1 MSYDTFFMVASQFS
15 TIVWGLLIQ
24 GWHYL
29 KFCVFHYLKPC
40 CQVLKFCVF
49 HDISWSEILAEKN
62 QTFARGSE
70 ISELTVSETESGPTV
85 MFQNNKLLS
94 SSDPHQ
100 LRFYLTYI
108 LTLYLA
114 FCLTYILT
122 FYRAFF
128 LAYILTFHQSF
139 YLAFY
144 LPSLLT
150 FYLTC
155 CLTFYLTFYLTF

>member
-1 MSYDTFFMVASQFS
+1 MILFYGSLPIFYNRLGF
-15 TIVWGLLIQ
+15 INPGLTL
-24 GWHYL
+24 
-29 KFCVFHYLKPC
+29 
-40 CQVLKFCVF
+40 
-49 HDISWSEILAEKN
+49 SEILCVSLSETMLSGSEILCVSWHFMIWDSGWKN

-70 ISELTVSETESGPTV
+70 ISELTVSEPESGPTV

-114 FCLTYILT
+114 FCLTYNLT

-139 YLAFY
+139 YLTFY

-155 CLTFYLTFYLTF
+155 CLTFYLTF